1 MTDDFVTFFVGGQET
16 TANALAFCFLEMG
29 KNPEI
34 VKKAREEI
42 DRVLGERTQVT
53 YQDFTELKYCAAILK
68 EALRLY
74 PPGPNL
80 ARHSNEK
87 FYINGYLIPEDTY
100 LTISTYANGRIDTY
114 FKDPLKFMPER
125 FLKNAETGETG

>member
-42 DRVLGERTQVT
+42 DRVLGERKEVT
-53 YQDFTELKYCAAILK
+53 YQDFTELKYCLAILK

-80 ARHSNEK
+80 ARYSTEE
-87 FYINGYLIPEDTY
+87 FSINGYTIPKNSY
-100 LTISTYANGRIDTY
+100 LTVS
-114 FKDPLKFMPER
+114 
-125 FLKNAETGETG
+125 